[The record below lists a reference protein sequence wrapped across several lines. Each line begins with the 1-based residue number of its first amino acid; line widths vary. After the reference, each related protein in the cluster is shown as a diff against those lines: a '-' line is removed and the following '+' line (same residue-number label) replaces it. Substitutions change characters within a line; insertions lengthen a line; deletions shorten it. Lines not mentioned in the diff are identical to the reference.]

1 MITEDYISFK
11 TAKLLKEKGFD
22 ETCRAFWKK
31 WNGEINLCDCN
42 SSHTFEYCHNTML
55 EKYNDYEELN
65 IAAPTLQM
73 AMKWLREVYN
83 LVIQIVIVPHTTVT
97 MEQKYYVFVVC
108 KDRRNLVFR
117 SDHPH
122 DRYSTYEEAAEAAI
136 KYCLEKLI

>member
-1 MITEDYISFK
+1 MVTEDYVGFE

-22 ETCRAFWKK
+22 EYCYGYYYTSKYMTHGDIKQR
-31 WNGEINLCDCN
+31 N
-42 SSHTFEYCHNTML
+42 S
-55 EKYNDYEELN
+55 ELFPDSYS
-65 IAAPTLQM
+65 APTLQM

-83 LVIQIVIVPHTTVT
+83 LVIQIVVVPHTTVT

-122 DRYSTYEEAAEAAI
+122 DRYSTYEEASEAGI
-136 KYCLEKLI
+136 KYCLENLI